1 MKCSNPHLRLCGPQ
15 IKSFHAASLWNLDE
29 ESGHLMQCPPIIHR
43 DIKRSL
49 NMRLLR
55 RWFSQLG
62 TSPMA
67 LRLHVE
73 HSLKSQV

>member
-1 MKCSNPHLRLCGPQ
+1 LVADTFCVLTSV
-15 IKSFHAASLWNLDE
+15 
-29 ESGHLMQCPPIIHR
+29 IHR
-43 DIKRSL
+43 FNKRSL